1 MFKIIDENDK
11 FHQKT
16 GTCKQKQKSSENLGR
31 EKLKNG
37 NSEFNKWVQQVRPK
51 RVRVN
56 WKQKISTLKY
66 RKKNRLK
73 KYTQSGA
80 WDTQGAL

>member
-1 MFKIIDENDK
+1 MGVKTNFRITTINMFKIIDENDK

-37 NSEFNKWVQQVRPK
+37 NSEFNKWV
-51 RVRVN
+51 
-56 WKQKISTLKY
+56 
-66 RKKNRLK
+66 
-73 KYTQSGA
+73 
-80 WDTQGAL
+80 

>member
-1 MFKIIDENDK
+1 MGLAGQTKESK
-11 FHQKT
+11 
-16 GTCKQKQKSSENLGR
+16 G
-31 EKLKNG
+31 KL
-37 NSEFNKWVQQVRPK
+37 EVE
-51 RVRVN
+51 
-56 WKQKISTLKY
+56 KISTLKY